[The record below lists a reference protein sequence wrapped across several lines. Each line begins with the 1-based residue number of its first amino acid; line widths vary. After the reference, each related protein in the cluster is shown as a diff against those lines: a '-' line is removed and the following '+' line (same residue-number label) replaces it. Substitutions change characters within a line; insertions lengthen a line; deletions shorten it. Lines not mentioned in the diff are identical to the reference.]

1 MSEDPVTVTEV
12 EAARAD
18 WVANH
23 ISEYIASGGAKG
35 HVVDFRPI
43 GGHFFSTTL
52 LIRTKG
58 RKSGKER
65 ITALTYGSI
74 DGHLI
79 VIASKGGAD
88 IHPAWYLNLQGQ
100 ATADIQIGGAAF
112 RATWHEAQGPEK
124 ADLWAFMERVYA
136 PYRDYQDGTARPIP
150 LLVLTPIEEIALFAE

>member
-1 MSEDPVTVTEV
+1 MSDEPVTVTAV

-18 WVANH
+18 WVAGH
-23 ISEYIASGGAKG
+23 IADYVASGGAKG

-52 LIRTKG
+52 LIRTIG
-58 RKSGKER
+58 RKSDQPR

-74 DGHLI
+74 DGRLI

-100 ATADIQIGGAAF
+100 ATVDIQIGGAAF
-112 RATWHEAQGPEK
+112 RATWHEAQGAEK
-124 ADLWAFMERVYA
+124 ADLWAFMERVYS
-136 PYRDYQDGTARPIP
+136 PYRDYQAGTARPIP
-150 LLVLTPIEEIALFAE
+150 LLVLAPYEEIALFAE